1 MTAITLIISVCFIG
15 LAWCVFSLIRND
27 CVFRVRNAFIT
38 DDSLYGSGAYDM
50 LPSYDDMLY
59 SPRYWHLWTKQQW
72 VKAVL

>member
-1 MTAITLIISVCFIG
+1 MSLLLIPIG
-15 LAWCVFSLIRND
+15 GIFLALAWAVFGLIRNN
-27 CVFRVRNAFIT
+27 CVYRVRNAFIA

-59 SPRYWHLWTKQQW
+59 KPRYWHLWTKQQW

>member
-15 LAWCVFSLIRND
+15 LAWAVFSLIRNEYMS
-27 CVFRVRNAFIT
+27 RVRNAFI
-38 DDSLYGSGAYDM
+38 DDEFLYASGAYDK
-50 LPSYDDMLY
+50 LPSYDAMLY